1 MAYHCELVE
10 QRARPTLVVR
20 TRSAVERL
28 PQVLGP
34 AWGSVMACAGR
45 AGAAPSEAP
54 FVAYHGMDMC
64 DLDLEIGFAFD
75 RPLAGEGEVLAGEIP
90 AGRAVQCLHVGPYDR
105 VGAADDAVAAW
116 MAERGLEHA
125 GPPREFYLNDPQETP
140 PGELRTRVVV
150 PVA

>member
-1 MAYHCELVE
+1 MAYPCELVE
-10 QRARPTLVVR
+10 QRARPTLAVR

-34 AWGSVMACAGR
+34 AWGAVMACAGR

-54 FVAYHGMDMC
+54 FVAYHNMDMH

-75 RPLAGEGEVLAGEIP
+75 RPLAGEGEVRAGEIP

-105 VGAADDAVAAW
+105 VGAAYDAVAAW
-116 MAERGLEHA
+116 MAERGLEGA